1 MRRSATTP
9 EGVKERLIETN
20 IPRGEPGG
28 NIASRKLRILIA
40 DDSAVMRSLLRMT
53 LEPHPR
59 IEIAAAV
66 ADGDEAVAAFDRIHP
81 DLVLLDIDMPRMDG
95 LEALSA
101 LRRRDARVPVIM
113 CSTLTRRGA
122 RITIEALARGA
133 TDYVSKP
140 SAQQNIREGVATL
153 SRDLLPRILAFCA
166 APPPVSDSAPATLAS
181 PHAHAASCVLPPR
194 LIVLGVSTGGPAA
207 LDALLPHLPASF
219 PLPILIVQHMPQLF
233 TGLLAE
239 RLDSLCSVRVRE
251 AAAGVRPERGVVYVA
266 RGDWHLE
273 LGRDFR
279 LGLNQNPPEH
289 FCRPSVDVLFRS
301 AALACA
307 GRLLAVVLTGMGSD
321 GLAGCQA
328 VRAAG
333 GAVYVQ
339 DAATSL
345 IWGMPGA
352 VANAGLADKILPL
365 SEMAGAMIRFAAGSR
380 TAPTEALAV

>member
-1 MRRSATTP
+1 M
-9 EGVKERLIETN
+9 
-20 IPRGEPGG
+20 
-28 NIASRKLRILIA
+28 ASRKIRILIA

-53 LEPHPR
+53 LDPLPE
-59 IEIAAAV
+59 IEIVAAA
-66 ADGDEAVAAFDRIHP
+66 ADGEEAVEVFDHVHP
-81 DLVLLDIDMPRMDG
+81 DLVLLDIDMPRMNG

-133 TDYVSKP
+133 TDYVPKP

-153 SRDLLPRILAFCA
+153 TRDLLPRILAFCA
-166 APPPVSDSAPATLAS
+166 AAPESSPARAGTPPAGPPCSVLAPR
-181 PHAHAASCVLPPR
+181 V
-194 LIVLGVSTGGPAA
+194 IVVGVSTGGPVA
-207 LDALLPHLPASF
+207 LEALLPHLPVSF
-219 PLPILIVQHMPQLF
+219 PLPIVIVQHMPRLF

-239 RLDSLCSVRVRE
+239 RLNSLCPMRVRE
-251 AAAGVRPERGVVYVA
+251 AAAGIRPERGVVYLA

-279 LGLNQNPPEH
+279 LSLNQNPPEH

-301 AALACA
+301 AALACS

-321 GLAGCQA
+321 GLDGCRA

-365 SEMAGAMIRFAAGSR
+365 AQMAGEMVRFAAGSR
-380 TAPTEALAV
+380 SSQSEALAV